1 MVMKIDNSGKKFTY
15 IAIALHQSDL
25 TLEEAQ
31 PYLREA
37 QRMVAERKAS

>member
-1 MVMKIDNSGKKFTY
+1 MKIDNSGKKFTY

-25 TLEEAQ
+25 TLKEAQ

-37 QRMVAERKAS
+37 QRAVTERKTS